1 MSIQHL
7 PTTVSLEQ
15 IQKKPPR
22 PPLTTISDQGQ
33 ILTPQGKN
41 RVLEAVVVNTTPKQ
55 PAMKPP
61 HRQDSPVKPDFPE
74 PEYPTLLCTL
84 ADDYLDIA
92 RKLPEVTDEYQE
104 LVALALGCL
113 ESALANLKLQ
123 PLKEAQTSLRYAQV
137 LYEETENYDEA
148 ETQLSKAI
156 ELCERH
162 KFIDL
167 KYELQLLL
175 SKVLYQ
181 SKPKAALR
189 DVQRMIDDIEAYRHT
204 AWLYLFRFQ
213 HAMFSLASSPLGD
226 VHSSTTQLVKI
237 SNLARQNS
245 DPVMLAFA
253 AVVEALLHLSSP
265 NQEAATATRT
275 ALAKARALQ
284 LNPDVEAIPQ
294 MTIIMEFIDLASSM
308 QEGNIVQTEQKRKIL
323 QDVLYDAIGHN
334 NWREDGHIHLPI
346 SKRSL
351 AGVHVSTSGH
361 IFEKNGKHFMG
372 FLWLLKEQAEALG
385 FLFSADSA
393 AHKNGYDGKAE
404 KYARNGLA
412 LVRGWQHPGLSEKYE
427 QSDRALIGNALLE
440 AQFLF
445 LLAFM
450 QCSKGRWEKA
460 DQGVAEISRIAESLE
475 DNFPSSMMSGML
487 YLRGVILQGLGDTTA
502 ALAVYQS
509 NTLRLVP
516 QQSATTHGLKSHQ
529 RISHAY
535 YTDSDATRSFRL
547 LAAMNS
553 AFIIQNPH
561 HPQHHQLSSLLSNI
575 RPMVEGTANKYIQAH
590 YSLMVS
596 ILSTTT
602 LTVKQ
607 YLKSAM
613 DAGKATGSTMTTAL
627 ALIYMQQ
634 KMFRGTVDEQ
644 AMKCARAATH
654 QTKRW
659 GEPMWT
665 HVAAGLEAETL
676 EINGFPAEAIKK
688 KSEAEA
694 LWDGLPER
702 VKNVK
707 SG

>member
-1 MSIQHL
+1 
-7 PTTVSLEQ
+7 
-15 IQKKPPR
+15 
-22 PPLTTISDQGQ
+22 
-33 ILTPQGKN
+33 
-41 RVLEAVVVNTTPKQ
+41 
-55 PAMKPP
+55 MKAAE
-61 HRQDSPVKPDFPE
+61 RQDTPVKADFPE

-213 HAMFSLASSPLGD
+213 HAMFTLASSPLGD

-265 NQEAATATRT
+265 SQEAAAATRT

-323 QDVLYDAIGHN
+323 QDVLYDAIGHS

-351 AGVHVSTSGH
+351 AGVQVSTNGH
-361 IFEKNGKHFMG
+361 IFEKNGKHFIG
-372 FLWLLKEQAEALG
+372 FLWLLKEEAEALG

-412 LVRGWQHPGLSEKYE
+412 LVRGWQPPDCPKNTS
-427 QSDRALIGNALLE
+427 N
-440 AQFLF
+440 
-445 LLAFM
+445 
-450 QCSKGRWEKA
+450 
-460 DQGVAEISRIAESLE
+460 RIA
-475 DNFPSSMMSGML
+475 
-487 YLRGVILQGLGDTTA
+487 
-502 ALAVYQS
+502 
-509 NTLRLVP
+509 
-516 QQSATTHGLKSHQ
+516 
-529 RISHAY
+529 
-535 YTDSDATRSFRL
+535 
-547 LAAMNS
+547 
-553 AFIIQNPH
+553 
-561 HPQHHQLSSLLSNI
+561 LS
-575 RPMVEGTANKYIQAH
+575 
-590 YSLMVS
+590 
-596 ILSTTT
+596 
-602 LTVKQ
+602 
-607 YLKSAM
+607 
-613 DAGKATGSTMTTAL
+613 
-627 ALIYMQQ
+627 
-634 KMFRGTVDEQ
+634 
-644 AMKCARAATH
+644 
-654 QTKRW
+654 
-659 GEPMWT
+659 
-665 HVAAGLEAETL
+665 
-676 EINGFPAEAIKK
+676 
-688 KSEAEA
+688 
-694 LWDGLPER
+694 
-702 VKNVK
+702 
-707 SG
+707 

>member
-1 MSIQHL
+1 MK
-7 PTTVSLEQ
+7 PEQ
-15 IQKKPPR
+15 MQTSPPQSKPR
-22 PPLTTISDQGQ
+22 
-33 ILTPQGKN
+33 ILQ
-41 RVLEAVVVNTTPKQ
+41 AVEINTKPKQ
-55 PAMKPP
+55 PITKASE
-61 HRQDSPVKPDFPE
+61 HQDIPVKTDYPE
-74 PEYPTLLCTL
+74 PEYPTLLCAL
-84 ADDYLDIA
+84 ADDYLDTA

-123 PLKEAQTSLRYAQV
+123 PLREAQTSLRYAQV

-148 ETQLSKAI
+148 ETQLTKAI

-167 KYELQLLL
+167 KYEMQLLL

-189 DVQRMIDDIEAYRHT
+189 DIQRMIDDIQAYRHT

-226 VHSSTTQLVKI
+226 VHSSTTQLEKI
-237 SNLARQNS
+237 ANLARQNS
-245 DPVMLAFA
+245 DSVILAFA
-253 AVVEALLHLSSP
+253 AVVEALLHLSSS
-265 NQEAATATRT
+265 NQEAITATQT

-294 MTIIMEFIDLASSM
+294 MTIVMEFIDLASSV
-308 QEGNIVQTEQKRKIL
+308 QECNVVQTEQKRKIL
-323 QDVLYDAIGHN
+323 HDVLYDAISN
-334 NWREDGHIHLPI
+334 DNWRADGLIHLPI

-351 AGVHVSTSGH
+351 AGVQISTNGH
-361 IFEKNGKHFMG
+361 IFERNGKYFMG
-372 FLWLLKEQAEALG
+372 FLWLLKEEAEALG

-393 AHKNGYDGKAE
+393 AHKNGHDGKAE
-404 KYARNGLA
+404 KYAKNGLA
-412 LVRGWQHPGLSEKYE
+412 LVRSWQQPVLSENYE
-427 QSDRALIGNALLE
+427 QSDRAFIGHKLLE

-445 LLAFM
+445 LIAFM
-450 QCSKGRWEKA
+450 QSARGRWEKA
-460 DQGVAEISRIAESLE
+460 DSAVAEISRIAESLG
-475 DNFPSSMMSGML
+475 DNFPTSMMSGML
-487 YLRGVILQGLGDTTA
+487 YLRGIILQGLGDTTA

-516 QQSATTHGLKSHQ
+516 QQNSATHGVNIHH
-529 RISHAY
+529 RISRAY
-535 YTDSDATRSFRL
+535 YSDSDATRNFSV

-553 AFIIQNPH
+553 AFIIQNPQ
-561 HPQHHQLSSLLSNI
+561 HPQHHQLLSLLSSI
-575 RPMVEGTANKYIQAH
+575 RPVAQGSGSKYIQAH
-590 YSLMVS
+590 YSLLVS

-607 YLKSAM
+607 FLKSAM
-613 DAGKATGSTMTTAL
+613 DAGKATGSAMTTAL

-644 AMKCARAATH
+644 AIKCARAATH
-654 QTKRW
+654 QARRW

-665 HVAAGLEAETL
+665 HVAAGLEAESL
-676 EINGFPAEAIKK
+676 EINGLMEEAMRKK
-688 KSEAEA
+688 VEAES